1 MLTNKIK
8 TVLSGQFIR
17 NVGWLGLAELVNR
30 VFRLGTTVTLA
41 RVFTTQDYGIMAVI
55 YTVFDLATVFIF
67 KGGIGAK
74 VIQAGEEEVET
85 IANTSY
91 WLNWIVC
98 TALFLI
104 QALAA
109 FPIARF
115 YDNEQLVL
123 PICAISFMYLAY
135 PFFLIQ
141 CALIEREN
149 RLKIIAMCTATQSM
163 VINILTVVL
172 ALLGFGIWAI
182 VVPMIVSVPVWLI
195 FCYRCHQ
202 WRPPRSFSLE
212 NWRMVVNYGKNLIGV
227 ELLTKLRLN
236 LDYLIVGRFL
246 GVGQLGL
253 YYFAFNAGSGI
264 TNNVV
269 NSLMSALFPHL
280 CGARGDRQQLKQRY
294 FKSLKTITLAVV
306 PIVIL
311 QSALSPIYVPIVFGE
326 KWVSAIPILILI
338 CLSVIPMTFKHAASL
353 LLNSVDKTHISLY
366 FDLIYTAVFALAIL
380 ISVQQGIFA
389 VAITV
394 LTINLLF
401 SLVFGIYASRT
412 AFINNSKTT
421 KLSG

>member
-1 MLTNKIK
+1 MLANKIK
-8 TVLSGQFIR
+8 TILSGQFIR

-41 RVFTTQDYGIMAVI
+41 RVFSTQDYGLMAVI

-74 VIQAGEEEVET
+74 IIQADEQELDTVT
-85 IANTSY
+85 DTSY

-98 TALFLI
+98 VGLFLVQI
-104 QALAA
+104 LVAL
-109 FPIARF
+109 PIAKF
-115 YDNEQLVL
+115 YDNSQLIV
-123 PICAISFMYLAY
+123 PICVISLMYLVY
-135 PFFLIQ
+135 PFFLVQ

-163 VINILTVVL
+163 IVNIMTVAL
-172 ALLGFGIWAI
+172 AISGFGIWAI
-182 VVPMIVSVPVWLI
+182 VVPMVLSVSVWFV
-195 FCYRCHQ
+195 FCRRNHQ
-202 WRPPRSFSLE
+202 WRSPKTFSLK
-212 NWRMVVNYGKNLIGV
+212 NWRNIINYGKNLLGV

-280 CGARGDRQQLKQRY
+280 CGARGDRTQLKQRY
-294 FKSLKTITLAVV
+294 LKSLKTIALTVV

-311 QSALSPIYVPIVFGE
+311 QSSLSPFYVPIVFGE
-326 KWVSAIPILILI
+326 KWTSAIPILILV
-338 CLSVIPMTFKHAASL
+338 CLSVIPMTFKHASSL
-353 LLNSVDKTHISLY
+353 LLNAIDRTQISLY
-366 FDLIYTAVFALAIL
+366 FDLIYTAVFALAIAV
-380 ISVQQGIFA
+380 SVQYSILA
-389 VAITV
+389 VAATV
-394 LTINLLF
+394 LSINLLF
-401 SLVFGIYASRT
+401 CSVFSVYAYKQ
-412 AFINNSKTT
+412 AFPAKK
-421 KLSG
+421 KLLT

>member
-8 TVLSGQFIR
+8 IILSGQFIR

-41 RVFTTQDYGIMAVI
+41 RVFSTQDYGLMAVI

-74 VIQAGEEEVET
+74 IIQADEQELDTVT
-85 IANTSY
+85 DTSY

-98 TALFLI
+98 VGLFLVQI
-104 QALAA
+104 LVAL
-109 FPIARF
+109 PIAKF
-115 YDNEQLVL
+115 YDNSQLIV
-123 PICAISFMYLAY
+123 PICVISLMYLVY
-135 PFFLIQ
+135 PFFLVQ

-163 VINILTVVL
+163 IVNIMTVAL
-172 ALLGFGIWAI
+172 AISGFGIWAI
-182 VVPMIVSVPVWLI
+182 VVPMVLSVSVWFV
-195 FCYRCHQ
+195 FCRRNHQ
-202 WRPPRSFSLE
+202 WRSPKTFSLK
-212 NWRMVVNYGKNLIGV
+212 NWRNIINYGKNLLGV

-280 CGARGDRQQLKQRY
+280 CGARGDRTQLKQRY
-294 FKSLKTITLAVV
+294 LKSLKTIALTVV

-311 QSALSPIYVPIVFGE
+311 QSSLSPFYVPIIFGE
-326 KWVSAIPILILI
+326 KWISAIPILILV
-338 CLSVIPMTFKHAASL
+338 CLSVIPMTFKHASSL
-353 LLNSVDKTHISLY
+353 LLNAIDRTQISLY
-366 FDLIYTAVFALAIL
+366 FDLIYTAVFALAIAV
-380 ISVQQGIFA
+380 SVQYSILA
-389 VAITV
+389 VAATV
-394 LTINLLF
+394 LSINLLF
-401 SLVFGIYASRT
+401 CSVFSVYAYKQ
-412 AFINNSKTT
+412 AFPAKK
-421 KLSG
+421 KLLT